1 MRNHI
6 SDIFLT
12 GEYQLITKNWKEKC
26 KIRTHEEKEAN
37 DPPVTPKPVASENED
52 NLFLKTT
59 SKSLVLKPPSINKK
73 PGKQTTKSQSQSKSR
88 KRLLPETPPANQKRI
103 SSLYK
108 PTPKLTNTTIV
119 TNLSTVTNTTIVT
132 NPSTVTNNDEIAQSV
147 EQDGQSSC
155 SLLERQKPC
164 QKPEDTEWKLKSFNH
179 QDTDTCPDLGENLK

>member
-1 MRNHI
+1 MQIGPLKREVPGPAGR
-6 SDIFLT
+6 SLGPLFP
-12 GEYQLITKNWKEKC
+12 GAQSLI
-26 KIRTHEEKEAN
+26 EEKEAN

-59 SKSLVLKPPSINKK
+59 SKSLVLKPPSINQK

-103 SSLYK
+103 SSLFK
-108 PTPKLTNTTIV
+108 PTPKL
-119 TNLSTVTNTTIVT
+119 TNTTIVT

-155 SLLERQKPC
+155 SFLERQKPC
-164 QKPEDTEWKLKSFNH
+164 QKPEDTELKLKSFNH